1 MIDGGEICFGVLVVG
16 TLVGLL
22 GVVVL
27 EHLVAMVAAICL
39 GHVWVWWDV
48 PTQVLWVLRLWGLC
62 RHVFFWSLSLHI

>member
-1 MIDGGEICFGVLVVG
+1 MIDGGEICFGDFG
-16 TLVGLL
+16 GGDPGLL

-27 EHLVAMVAAICL
+27 ERLVAMVAAICL

-62 RHVFFWSLSLHI
+62 RHVFFLSLSLHI